1 MSTAGSY
8 LYGFTD
14 RAFQPPPEL
23 RGLRGAAVRVVG
35 FGDVAAV
42 VSAHPVQRLPP
53 ARCNVE
59 PHHRVV
65 RQVSDAAPLVP
76 AAFGHV
82 GDSEADILSVLR
94 GNYAEIRRELDRLA
108 HKCEVG
114 LKVSWNVANIFDHLV
129 RTCRDLR
136 EARDR
141 AYRGR
146 VPSMNDKLQLGAT
159 FEKTLGRERERLAP
173 LLLAAFTPVVCDVFH
188 AAARD
193 EKTILNAA
201 MLVERA
207 RLQAWDAAL
216 RQTAA
221 SFDATIA
228 LDCSGPW
235 PPYSFVRLRLSSA
248 GAPAAA

>member
-1 MSTAGSY
+1 MSNAGSY

-14 RAFQPPPEL
+14 RAFQPPPDL

-42 VSAHPVQRLPP
+42 VSTHPVQRLPP

-82 GDSEADILSVLR
+82 GDSEADILAVLR
-94 GNYAEIRRELDRLA
+94 GNYAEIRGEIDRLA
-108 HKCEVG
+108 HTCELG
-114 LKVSWNVANIFDHLV
+114 LKVTWNVGNIFDHLV

-141 AYRGR
+141 VFAGR
-146 VPSMNDKLQLGAT
+146 TPSMNDKLQLGAI
-159 FEKTLGRERERLAP
+159 FEKTLGRERERLTP
-173 LLLAAFTPVVCDVFH
+173 LLLAPFASIARDVFH
-188 AAARD
+188 GPVRD

-201 MLVERA
+201 MLVERT
-207 RLQAWDAAL
+207 RLQAWDTAL
-216 RQTAA
+216 RQAAA
-221 SFDATIA
+221 SFDISIS
-228 LDCSGPW
+228 LDYSGPW
-235 PPYSFVRLRLSSA
+235 PPYSFVRLRLSPA